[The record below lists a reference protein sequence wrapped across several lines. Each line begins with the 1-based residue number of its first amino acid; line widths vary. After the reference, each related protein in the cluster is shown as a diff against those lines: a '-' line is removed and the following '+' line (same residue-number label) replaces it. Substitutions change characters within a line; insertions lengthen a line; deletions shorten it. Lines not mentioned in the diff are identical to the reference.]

1 MRLTKTGR
9 TESILADM
17 NVSENI
23 VFLSGLPR
31 TGSTLLTSILS
42 QNPDL
47 HTEGNSAL
55 CQLMWDMQ
63 VSCEQTEQMIHKPS
77 LSNKLISKIPNIFYA
92 GASGSIVDKCRSWTL
107 PANLELIE
115 KYITKNPK
123 IIVMTRPVLEIV
135 ESFVFI
141 RKMNGWADPE
151 QGLLDE
157 GSEPIMRSLAGV
169 NHAKQVDNGQFLF
182 IKYQDLLDDT
192 AGTLDKI
199 YAFCGWKPFKHDLL
213 NIQNL
218 HAEIDEVLNLVG
230 LHDIRPT
237 ISKRDKKV
245 EISKSLYEKAVALD
259 NQDRKLEM
267 RN

>member
-1 MRLTKTGR
+1 MT
-9 TESILADM
+9 
-17 NVSENI
+17 VSENI

-63 VSCEQTEQMIHKPS
+63 VSCQQTEQMLNKPG
-77 LSNKLISKIPNIFYA
+77 LSEKLISELPNMFYENA
-92 GASGSIVDKCRSWTL
+92 TGSIIDKCRSWTL
-107 PANLELIE
+107 PANLELID
-115 KYITKNPK
+115 KYITKTPK
-123 IIVMTRPVLEIV
+123 IIVMTRPIIEIV

-141 RKMNGWADPE
+141 RKMNGWVNPE

-169 NHAKQVDNGQFLF
+169 NHAKQVDDGQFLF
-182 IKYQDLLDDT
+182 VEYQDLLNDT
-192 AGTLDKI
+192 AVTLEKI
-199 YAFCGWKPFKHDLL
+199 YAFCGWKAFKHDLL
-213 NIQNL
+213 NIENS
-218 HAEIDEVLNLVG
+218 HAEMDELLNLVG
-230 LHDIRPT
+230 LHDIRRI
-237 ISKRDKKV
+237 ISKREKKV

-259 NQDRKLEM
+259 KQNRKLEM
-267 RN
+267 RS